1 MPCERVFSSSKLTAT
16 DRRAR
21 LKAETFEQLQMLKA
35 AWRAEVVDLSQLNS
49 EIVEEVPDQEFE
61 DLFLADEELMRWDQ
75 EDFTYPFN

>member
-1 MPCERVFSSSKLTAT
+1 
-16 DRRAR
+16 
-21 LKAETFEQLQMLKA
+21 MLKA